1 MSKKIYQ
8 FKISLKGIRPLIWR
22 RIQVPENY
30 DFYELH
36 VAIQDAMGWCDY
48 HLHQYEIVNP
58 IIGEPEIISMPDDEC
73 DIKITDARKAKIS
86 KYFKIIK
93 EAKYEYDFGDSW
105 EHKIVLEKIIPAV
118 EGEKYPKCIAGKRA
132 CPPEDCGG
140 VWGYEELA
148 DIMSNPKH
156 PEYKERKEWL
166 GGELEPEKFDP
177 KAVVFEDPKER
188 LKLRLE

>member
-8 FKISLKGIRPLIWR
+8 FKISLKGIRPSIWR
-22 RIQVPENY
+22 RIQIPENY

-36 VAIQDAMGWCDY
+36 VAIQDAMGWYDY
-48 HLHQYEIVNP
+48 HLHQ
-58 IIGEPEIISMPDDEC
+58 
-73 DIKITDARKAKIS
+73 
-86 KYFKIIK
+86 
-93 EAKYEYDFGDSW
+93 YEYDFGDSW
-105 EHKIVLEKIIPAV
+105 EHKVVLEKIIPAE

-140 VWGYEELA
+140 IWGYEELLN
-148 DIMSNPKH
+148 IMSNPKH
-156 PEYKERKEWL
+156 PKYKERKEWL
-166 GGELEPEKFDP
+166 GGKLEPEKFDP